1 MKKRALTAGVAAVA
15 AVVSLAACGNSSN
28 QAKQTSTTTVV
39 VTSPSP
45 SGAQPHNQADV
56 AFAQQMVQHHQQAIQ
71 MSDIILSKQGIDPR
85 VVDLANQIKA
95 AQGSEIQQMQGWLT
109 QWGQQVPPSRS
120 MMPNTSVTPSGSM
133 TPGASMMPG
142 MVSDQEMTALQNAE
156 GAEASKLFLTMMI
169 HHHQGAITMAQT
181 EVKSGQNPPA
191 VALAHSIITSQQQQI
206 TTMQN
211 VLATL

>member
-1 MKKRALTAGVAAVA
+1 
-15 AVVSLAACGNSSN
+15 
-28 QAKQTSTTTVV
+28 
-39 VTSPSP
+39 
-45 SGAQPHNQADV
+45 
-56 AFAQQMVQHHQQAIQ
+56 
-71 MSDIILSKQGIDPR
+71 MSDIILPKQGIDPR

-109 QWGQQVPPSRS
+109 QWGQPVPPSMS

-191 VALAHSIITSQQQQI
+191 VALAHSITTSQQQQI